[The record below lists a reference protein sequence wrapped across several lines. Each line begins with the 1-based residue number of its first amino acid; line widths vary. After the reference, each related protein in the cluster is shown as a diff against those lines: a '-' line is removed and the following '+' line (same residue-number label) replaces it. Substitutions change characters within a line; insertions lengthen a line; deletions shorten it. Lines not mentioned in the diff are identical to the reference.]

1 MLHVLQN
8 GSMVDSTGHCNT
20 CTPYFQAALNRR
32 EGAPCFTN
40 SFRHRQA
47 AGPPPGKHA
56 VIPACG
62 IRRLFC
68 SVKKPPDP
76 FSGRCNHT
84 GGSGLKPTVAGRDAG
99 VEATGMTSWRVGAS
113 LVRRAISCVL
123 KQRLR
128 SPPQKTFSPRDMP
141 DTPERTV
148 SRITFLPSVS
158 IKASSFSP
166 SPVISTV

>member
-1 MLHVLQN
+1 MQHLYAMFPGGLKQEGRGTLFHKQL
-8 GSMVDSTGHCNT
+8 STSPSRRPAPWKTRRNT
-20 CTPYFQAALNRR
+20 PLWDQAV
-32 EGAPCFTN
+32 
-40 SFRHRQA
+40 FR
-47 AGPPPGKHA
+47 
-56 VIPACG
+56 
-62 IRRLFC
+62 

-148 SRITFLPSVS
+148 SSMTFLPSVS